1 MLKNGNKSL
10 LKPTQNGAEK
20 GLKKGGGV
28 CERQRQDERNGSAEL
43 KNKH

>member
-20 GLKKGGGV
+20 GLKMGGGL
-28 CERQRQDERNGSAEL
+28 RKAETG
-43 KNKH
+43 

>member
-20 GLKKGGGV
+20 GLKKRGGAKGRDRMN
-28 CERQRQDERNGSAEL
+28 ETEAQS
-43 KNKH
+43 